1 MRILNQKISRIL
13 EEKRTTQSQRDIREE
28 GQCKEEWRKG
38 GKENV
43 DLRNVHQLIVVEGGG
58 ERDHVGGEGGGDHIA
73 HIRPCETRLKE
84 KLD

>member
-1 MRILNQKISRIL
+1 M
-13 EEKRTTQSQRDIREE
+13 EE
-28 GQCKEEWRKG
+28 GRKG

-58 ERDHVGGEGGGDHIA
+58 RDQEGGEGGGDHID
-73 HIRPCETRLKE
+73 HIEHCETRLKE